1 LSRVSVAVRQ
11 VDEGSGQVGR
21 DVDDV
26 SGVEWLRRE
35 HRLVVFSQTCLS
47 TVLDG
52 AGIVSASPNSFNL
65 RRQSCVNGW
74 YLKEWDDPEWLFFF
88 HLVILAYLARG
99 VLGGLDPERPR
110 EVGPLVLQP

>member
-1 LSRVSVAVRQ
+1 MSFWS
-11 VDEGSGQVGR
+11 
-21 DVDDV
+21 DV
-26 SGVEWLRRE
+26 
-35 HRLVVFSQTCLS
+35 LS
-47 TVLDG
+47 TMLDE

-74 YLKEWDDPEWLFFF
+74 YLETSSLGLLLPLPDFIDTDLKEWDNPEWLFFF